1 VIAVSPVSSAGPGAH
16 DVSAQ
21 PPGSEGGSLLPSPNV
36 TALVGRDPLSMLY
49 LLEQQDQSLSLDE
62 GTKRIGALQAERN
75 RALDQELQAIA
86 QEAEAAEHKSFWDDL
101 GSILGEVA
109 KVAGIIASAAA
120 VVCSGGAAAP
130 LAVALVGAALSGAS
144 FAEGESHFLEKMG
157 VDGQVA
163 GWIDL
168 GLSVAGAACSFGA
181 SVAASAGQV
190 GNQMIGTV
198 DRAATVVSGTATV
211 ARGGTVI
218 AAGQAQSDGERA
230 SADEAMALAQASH
243 LLRFMSSVID
253 DARASDDDSKRI
265 MNTIANAKGIQDKTA
280 VISATALRG

>member
-1 VIAVSPVSSAGPGAH
+1 MIAVGPVSSAGPGAH

-21 PPGSEGGSLLPSPNV
+21 PPSSEGGSLLPSPSV

-49 LLEQQDQSLSLDE
+49 LLEQQDQNLSLDE

-75 RALDQELQAIA
+75 RALDQELEAVA
-86 QEAEAAEHKSFWDDL
+86 KEAEAAKHKSFWDDL

-120 VVCSGGAAAP
+120 VVCTAGAAAP
-130 LAVALVGAALSGAS
+130 FAVALVAAALSAAS
-144 FAEGESHFLEKMG
+144 FADGELHFLQKMG
-157 VDGQVA
+157 VDDKAA

-168 GLSVAGAACSFGA
+168 GLSVAGAAGSFGA
-181 SVAASAGQV
+181 GVAASGQAGSQI
-190 GNQMIGTV
+190 IGTV

-211 ARGGTVI
+211 TEGGSVI
-218 AAGQAQSDGERA
+218 AAGQAQSDGEHA

-243 LLRFMSSVID
+243 LLRFISWVID
-253 DARASDDDSKRI
+253 DARASDEDSKRI
-265 MNTIANAKGIQDKTA
+265 MNTIANTKGIQDKTA